1 MGVCLMYNLKEMTV
15 TELKEFMAENRND
28 DQKFSEA
35 LGELLSRNPN
45 RKKYTANQS
54 FEEVRKIIQEKIKES
69 QN

>member
-1 MGVCLMYNLKEMTV
+1 MGVCLMSNLKEMTV
-15 TELKEFMAENRND
+15 TELKKFLAENRND

-45 RKKYTANQS
+45 RKKYPADQS
-54 FEEVRKIIQEKIKES
+54 FEEVGKIIQEKIKES

>member
-1 MGVCLMYNLKEMTV
+1 MGVCLMSNFKEMTV
-15 TELKEFMAENRND
+15 TELKRFLAENRNN

-45 RKKYTANQS
+45 RQKYPANQS
-54 FEEVRKIIQEKIKES
+54 FEEFGKIIQEKIKES